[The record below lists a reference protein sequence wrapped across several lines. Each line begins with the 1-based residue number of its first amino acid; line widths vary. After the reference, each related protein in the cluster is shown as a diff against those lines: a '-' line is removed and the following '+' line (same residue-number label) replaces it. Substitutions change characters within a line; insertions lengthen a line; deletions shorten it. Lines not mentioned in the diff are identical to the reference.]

1 MLLIYA
7 LCITVGGIGNA
18 VTLITMATA
27 DRKTK
32 TVTNVFLI
40 SLAVGKKLMMS
51 ACHLLLLNILK
62 AFIILAL
69 LLEVLLLK

>member
-1 MLLIYA
+1 MFPQVPELRWMLLTYA
-7 LCITVGGIGNA
+7 LCIAFGSIGNA

-40 SLAVGKKLMMS
+40 SLAVSSCLSGLIVRY
-51 ACHLLLLNILK
+51 ILGNGS
-62 AFIILAL
+62 
-69 LLEVLLLK
+69 VLG